1 MFDVGWSELMVIG
14 VVAIV
19 VVGPKDLPKMLRTF
33 GNYAGKARRVA
44 NDFRRQFDEALREA
58 ELDDVRQS
66 VEDLRKTMAVD
77 LNATKTPTIAAP
89 AATAP
94 APATPAAIE
103 ATPAPA
109 AAPAEPQPAEPAA
122 VGEPKP

>member
-1 MFDVGWSELMVIG
+1 MFDVGWSELLVIG

-44 NDFRRQFDEALREA
+44 NDFKRQFDEALKEA

-66 VEDLRKTMAVD
+66 VEDLRKSMAVD
-77 LNATKTPTIAAP
+77 LNAPAKTI
-89 AATAP
+89 
-94 APATPAAIE
+94 TPPP

-109 AAPAEPQPAEPAA
+109 PAVEEATSEPVAIESKPAEPAA
-122 VGEPKP
+122 TAEPKP